1 MSAVRLLVVACL
13 ALSAWASAWAQPAR
27 GSSSF
32 CLLQVPS
39 DDPAKQ
45 RWINL
50 GIVQYIE
57 TTQNELRIAYGGGN
71 FGAGHDLR
79 LVYASP
85 EEALAQLDRM
95 RQAAADCAAR

>member
-1 MSAVRLLVVACL
+1 MFACAAL
-13 ALSAWASAWAQPAR
+13 AACAAWGQSPAPA
-27 GSSSF
+27 GSTAF
-32 CLLQVPS
+32 CLVQVPS

-50 GIVQYIE
+50 GIVQYVE
-57 TTQNELRIAYGGGN
+57 TTQNELRVVYGGGN

-95 RQAAADCAAR
+95 RAAAAACAGR